1 MAQWISRWSTEPEIL
16 GSIPSGVPTHPQYA
30 FLFLYYL
37 SRTARLQGPA
47 FSFLAPTASAASAQ
61 WQQTWLLL
69 FTCSWRTH
77 NLWSLKFGVFSCRDQ
92 APGTMVLESSP
103 PAYQLQNC
111 GCSYLEWFNFK
122 ETSTLALFRTEPA
135 FSPNIPEADCRRN

>member
-30 FLFLYYL
+30 FLFFYYL
-37 SRTARLQGPA
+37 SPTARLQGPA